1 MHSNTCKMSVN
12 NTAKTST
19 GIKVTDRSP
28 PVCNVNMSPIP
39 WSDLY
44 FMSILQEN
52 LFYQYCKSRLFAAH
66 FFIVAL
72 CTCAINPLFPISALV
87 ASPHSA
93 SP

>member
-12 NTAKTST
+12 NTAISPT
-19 GIKVTDRSP
+19 GIKVTDRSL
-28 PVCNVNMSPIP
+28 PVSNGNMSPVP
-39 WSDLY
+39 QSDLY
-44 FMSILQEN
+44 LTSILQEN
-52 LFYQYCKSRLFAAH
+52 LFYQYCTSRLFAAH

-72 CTCAINPLFPISALV
+72 CACAINPLSPISALV